1 MEELPESVV
10 KEFMRDIYDI
20 RTKLDSWRT
29 QFMYEKEKK
38 SFLDQ
43 PTHRTSMSGSV
54 HDSKDAA
61 SQHGSVSNESAG
73 TLSAPGEHV
82 IISGSRNNAPTP
94 EETMPLVLE
103 TENDETWLLSLPS
116 PVVPIREEKPKA
128 DDSLKQTEERAEKNQ
143 STSTPKTVRFKIG
156 TSMRTRIPRPPPAPL
171 KKGVRFASGRNLGT
185 HTADSASSEEQGIR

>member
-1 MEELPESVV
+1 M
-10 KEFMRDIYDI
+10 
-20 RTKLDSWRT
+20 
-29 QFMYEKEKK
+29 
-38 SFLDQ
+38 
-43 PTHRTSMSGSV
+43 

-116 PVVPIREEKPKA
+116 PVVPVREEKPKV
-128 DDSLKQTEERAEKNQ
+128 DDSLKHEEERAEKNQ
-143 STSTPKTVRFKIG
+143 SQSTSTSKTVRFKIG

-171 KKGVRFASGRNLGT
+171 KKGVRFAFHAGRNLGT